1 MSAPA
6 DSHVLGPDRATL
18 TVRTGRT
25 GAAAK
30 AGHNLVIEVT
40 EWEGTLDLGADPAI
54 TLTADARS
62 LQVREG
68 HGGMQALGDDDKA
81 NIRKTIDSDV
91 LKGTTI
97 AFRSTSVTPG
107 DDGRL
112 SVAGELELGGR
123 RASLTFDLTLGAD
136 GHLTGSATVKQSAWG
151 IKPYSTLFGT
161 LKVVDEVEV
170 AIDADITTKGP
181 AHG

>member
-1 MSAPA
+1 MSAP
-6 DSHVLGPDRATL
+6 DGSHVLGPESGTL
-18 TVRTGRT
+18 TVQTRRT

-30 AGHNLVIEVT
+30 AGHDLVIDVT
-40 EWEGTLDLGADPAI
+40 AWEATLDLGAAPAI

-62 LQVREG
+62 LHVREG
-68 HGGMQALGDDDKA
+68 RGGLQALGDDDKS
-81 NIRKTIDSDV
+81 NIRKTIDKEI

-97 AFRSTSVTPG
+97 SFRSTSVTPG
-107 DDGRL
+107 DGGRL

-123 RASLTFDLTLGAD
+123 RAPLTFDLALGDD
-136 GHLTGSATVKQSAWG
+136 GRLTGSATVKQSAWG

-170 AIDADITTKGP
+170 VVDADLTKKGA

>member
-1 MSAPA
+1 MSVS
-6 DSHVLGPDRATL
+6 DGGYVLGPDRGTL

-40 EWEGTLDLGADPAI
+40 AWEATLDLGAAPAV

-62 LQVREG
+62 LHVREG
-68 HGGMQALGDDDKA
+68 HGGLQALGDDDKTG
-81 NIRKTIDSDV
+81 IRQTIDDDV

-97 AFRSTSVTPG
+97 AFRSTSVTAG

-123 RASLTFDLTLGAD
+123 RAPLTFDLALGDD
-136 GHLTGSATVKQSAWG
+136 GRLTGSATVKQSAWG

-170 AIDADITTKGP
+170 VVDADITTKGP